1 MHLRKASLLCWF
13 AALLVLC
20 CLPTDWTQAQTKQ
33 PDDDQT
39 IQSLLNEV
47 RLLRKTLQQTGL
59 NAHRSQII
67 IERMRAH
74 ADQVVRLTRS
84 LEEVRNDVEKVE
96 ATIPRFL
103 EQAKLME
110 GQIERE
116 TDAHKRALLDF
127 EVKERKRAVE
137 RYKTGLE
144 RQRERE
150 QQVSMQLAAEQAK
163 LAELENRLDVLEREI
178 ENEVERQRTEDRS
191 PQGRKRP

>member
-1 MHLRKASLLCWF
+1 MHLRKASFLCWSITLF
-13 AALLVLC
+13 FF
-20 CLPTDWTQAQTKQ
+20 CLGTGSAQAQTKQ

-47 RLLRKTLQQTGL
+47 RLLRRTLQQTGL

-84 LEEVRNDVEKVE
+84 LVEARNDVEKVE
-96 ATIPRFL
+96 ATIPYFM

-116 TDAHKRALLDF
+116 MDVTKRAQLEF
-127 EVKERKRAVE
+127 EVREKKRAVE

-144 RQRERE
+144 RQRARE

-163 LAELENRLDVLEREI
+163 LADLENRLDVLEREI

-191 PQGRKRP
+191 HQGRKRP